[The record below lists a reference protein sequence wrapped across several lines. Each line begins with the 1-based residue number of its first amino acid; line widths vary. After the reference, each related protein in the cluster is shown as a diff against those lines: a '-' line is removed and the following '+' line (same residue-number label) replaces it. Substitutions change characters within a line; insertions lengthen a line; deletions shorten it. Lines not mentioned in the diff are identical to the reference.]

1 MLSLLTVP
9 KMAASLHLAVL
20 WLSSKLTGA
29 QHMYS
34 NTGSAATGRV
44 GISRTPAVVSL
55 VRDLQKIVLVLAN
68 RLSRVM
74 HNP

>member
-1 MLSLLTVP
+1 
-9 KMAASLHLAVL
+9 
-20 WLSSKLTGA
+20 
-29 QHMYS
+29 MYS

-74 HNP
+74 HNPQ